1 MNQNTTLL
9 MEILKLVASFLTPVF
24 ILVLGLRINKSIER
38 NKMTLLKEKEWQ
50 VRWAETFLIGAL
62 RVNEN
67 ISIIVT
73 SLSQLQQNLQK
84 ENKQEAKQKE
94 DELLK
99 IINGSIA
106 NIQYLNWDNQNFL
119 QFAEKSRETV
129 MEKQK
134 KLLDAI
140 KNIFEKKE
148 GDLEQVRKFQ
158 FEYNKAVRKAHNEI
172 LNSNA

>member
-99 IINGSIA
+99 ISTEVLPIF
-106 NIQYLNWDNQNFL
+106 NI
-119 QFAEKSRETV
+119 
-129 MEKQK
+129 
-134 KLLDAI
+134 
-140 KNIFEKKE
+140 
-148 GDLEQVRKFQ
+148 
-158 FEYNKAVRKAHNEI
+158 
-172 LNSNA
+172 